1 MRRGTAALA
10 VALLTTLAACST
22 AQPPPTA
29 LNAAATRLD
38 ADPVR
43 AAIRGAADTFAYP
56 ESVQN
61 RPQEAAIAVAQLEFI
76 AVEIMAGRT
85 SINFSGIVG
94 PALQSGRFEVRNYLG
109 IAQDAPSQPVIDS
122 LLATPPALGNTA
134 IFTAGPAETMRRLA
148 ALPRLAQANSATA
161 IARQQMEFGPPEFPD
176 L

>member
-1 MRRGTAALA
+1 MRGGTAGLA
-10 VALLTTLAACST
+10 ILLLASLAACGT

-56 ESVQN
+56 ESVQGK
-61 RPQEAAIAVAQLEFI
+61 PQEAATAVAQLEFI
-76 AVEIMAGRT
+76 AVEIMAART

-109 IAQDAPSQPVIDS
+109 IAQNAPSQAVIDA
-122 LLATPPALGNTA
+122 LLAVPPALGNA
-134 IFTAGPAETMRRLA
+134 AMFTAGPAETMRRLA
-148 ALPRLAQANSATA
+148 DMPRLPQANSATA
-161 IARQQMEFGPPEFPD
+161 VARQQMEFGPPEFPD

>member
-1 MRRGTAALA
+1 MRRHATGLALA
-10 VALLTTLAACST
+10 LLASLAACGSP
-22 AQPPPTA
+22 QPPQTT

-38 ADPVR
+38 TDPIR

-61 RPQEAAIAVAQLEFI
+61 RPQEAATAVAQLESI

-94 PALQSGRFEVRNYLG
+94 PALQGGRFEVRNYLG
-109 IAQDAPSQPVIDS
+109 IAQDAPPQAVIDAM
-122 LLATPPALGNTA
+122 LATPPALGNAA
-134 IFTAGPAETMRRLA
+134 IFTAGPAETLRRLSSM
-148 ALPRLAQANSATA
+148 PRLAQANSATA
-161 IARQQMEFGPPEFPD
+161 VARQQMEFGPPEFPD